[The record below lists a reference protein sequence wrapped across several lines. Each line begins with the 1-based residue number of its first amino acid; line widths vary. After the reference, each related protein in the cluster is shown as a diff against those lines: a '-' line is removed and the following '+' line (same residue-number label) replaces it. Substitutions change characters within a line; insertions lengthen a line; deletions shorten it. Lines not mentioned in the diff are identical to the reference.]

1 MLKFVVKSRQI
12 INDHHVNSNLS
23 AHFKD
28 IFKPLKILTIFTI
41 FLFVYCS
48 VMMSLC
54 HLISRGKRKRA
65 KVSVRNFVSAKK

>member
-28 IFKPLKILTIFTI
+28 IYKPLKILTIFTI

-54 HLISRGKRKRA
+54 HLISRGE
-65 KVSVRNFVSAKK
+65 KKELK

>member
-12 INDHHVNSNLS
+12 INDHQINLNLS

-54 HLISRGKRKRA
+54 HLISRGE
-65 KVSVRNFVSAKK
+65 KKELK